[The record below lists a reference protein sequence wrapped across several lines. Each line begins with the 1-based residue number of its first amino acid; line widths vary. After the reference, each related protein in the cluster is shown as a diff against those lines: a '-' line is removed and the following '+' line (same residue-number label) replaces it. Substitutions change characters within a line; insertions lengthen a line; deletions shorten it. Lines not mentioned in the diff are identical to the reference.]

1 MIETVRKRPGLG
13 LRRMFAR
20 HLARQ
25 AGEKVMAPDNSRQLA
40 RARIDKGGERS
51 PIAPGVE
58 VGHTT
63 LADRPALHFKPEGA
77 RPGGLLFLHGGG
89 YVIGSPQSHKPFVS
103 QLAHALKLDAWS
115 LDYRLAPEDVCPAA
129 IEDGSDALKVLREQ
143 IDGPLIVSGDSAGG
157 GLTLASV
164 VRHRDAGRAMPDGL
178 YLISPWTD
186 LSGSGDSAAAKAH
199 ADPMLKPHYLAQ
211 GAALYL
217 DGRAPQDP
225 EASPLFADLSGLPPT
240 LIQVGEDEILLDD
253 STRLAD
259 KLKAAGVDVT
269 CEVWQAM
276 WHDFQLFAPLLPE
289 GADAVGHVRRWAE
302 TAVF

>member
-1 MIETVRKRPGLG
+1 
-13 LRRMFAR
+13 
-20 HLARQ
+20 
-25 AGEKVMAPDNSRQLA
+25 MAPDNPRQLA

-51 PIAPGVE
+51 PIAPGV
-58 VGHTT
+58 VVTQTT
-63 LADRPALHFKPEGA
+63 LADRPALHFMPQRA

-103 QLAHALKLDAWS
+103 QLAHALKLEAWS

-129 IEDGSDALKVLREQ
+129 IEDGGDALAVLRAK

-164 VRHRDAGRAMPDGL
+164 IRHRDAGRAAPDGL

-186 LSGSGDSAAAKAH
+186 LSASGESATAKAH
-199 ADPMLKPHYLAQ
+199 ADPMLKPHYLEQA
-211 GAALYL
+211 AALYL
-217 DGRAPQDP
+217 DGRSPQDP

-253 STRLAD
+253 SIRLAN
-259 KLKAAGVDVT
+259 KLNAAGVDAT
-269 CEVWQAM
+269 CQIWEAM

-289 GADAVGHVRRWAE
+289 GTDAVRHVKRWANE
-302 TAVF
+302 RLF